1 MSLINKMLQ
10 DLDRRN
16 APSAPGAEI
25 PPREVR
31 AVLTTSRE
39 RERWVVRAIVIALI
53 AAAVGWMAWVAFQ
66 LQLKP
71 LVTER
76 AMRAAQS
83 HWHVAGPLRAPLS
96 AVPLPR
102 PAPPSGAPQA
112 AVQQH
117 PAPNAPPAPRPTPP
131 AAPQIAAQ
139 QQPAPSAPSAA
150 QLARPSTETFKLATS
165 IAAQIQQPS
174 AQRRPREQE
183 RASPARQPEPMPST
197 ARNAETA
204 APVGEVQAL
213 PANSTTRVEKREYH
227 YSPAQRAQARFRRA
241 IVLLNEGRV
250 SEAEDGF
257 IGALQIEPSYQP
269 ARQALV
275 ALLLDQQRIVDA
287 QRVLQEGLALDPKQV
302 QFATVLA
309 RILVAR
315 ADYNG
320 ALAVLERAAPPA
332 QGDTEFDMLLGT
344 VLQRLSQ
351 HAKAV
356 AAYRAAVRAV
366 PGNGAA
372 WVGLGISLEMLAR
385 RAEALDAYHHALATN
400 SLNGP
405 LRSYVEQRI
414 QQLQ

>member
-16 APSAPGAEI
+16 APSAPGGEI

-31 AVLTTSRE
+31 AVLTSRE
-39 RERWVVRAIVIALI
+39 RERWVVRALVIALI

-71 LVTER
+71 LATEK

-83 HWHVAGPLRAPLS
+83 HWQVAGPVRAPLS
-96 AVPLPR
+96 TAPLPR
-102 PAPPSGAPQA
+102 P
-112 AVQQH
+112 
-117 PAPNAPPAPRPTPP
+117 TP
-131 AAPQIAAQ
+131 AAPQVAAQ
-139 QQPAPSAPSAA
+139 QQPAPSAPAAPPAAPQVAARQQPAPSAPPA
-150 QLARPSTETFKLATS
+150 PPLDRPSTETFKLATS
-165 IAAQIQQPS
+165 MAAPIQQPS
-174 AQRRPREQE
+174 AQRQTREQE
-183 RASPARQPEPMPST
+183 RPSPARPPEPMPST
-197 ARNAETA
+197 ARYGEAA
-204 APVGEVQAL
+204 APAGEVQAQ
-213 PANSTTRVEKREYH
+213 PANATTRVEKREHH
-227 YSPAQRAQARFRRA
+227 YSPLQRAQARFRRA

-257 IGALQIEPSYQP
+257 IAALQIEPSYQP

-309 RILVAR
+309 RILVGR
-315 ADYNG
+315 TDYDG

-332 QGDTEFDMLLGT
+332 KGDAEFDMLLGT

-356 AAYRAAVRAV
+356 EAYRAAVRAV

-372 WVGLGISLEMLAR
+372 WVGLGISLETLAR

-400 SLNGP
+400 SLSGP
-405 LRSYVEQRI
+405 VRNYVEQRI

>member
-16 APSAPGAEI
+16 APPAPGGEI

-31 AVLTTSRE
+31 AVSTSRE
-39 RERWVVRAIVIALI
+39 RERWVVRALVVALV

-71 LVTER
+71 LATEK

-83 HWHVAGPLRAPLS
+83 HWQVAGPVRAPLS
-96 AVPLPR
+96 TVPLPR
-102 PAPPSGAPQA
+102 P
-112 AVQQH
+112 
-117 PAPNAPPAPRPTPP
+117 TP
-131 AAPQIAAQ
+131 AAPQVAAQ
-139 QQPAPSAPSAA
+139 QQPAPSAPPAP

-165 IAAQIQQPS
+165 IAAPIQQPS
-174 AQRRPREQE
+174 AQSQVREHE
-183 RASPARQPEPMPST
+183 KVSPPGQPEPMPST
-197 ARNAETA
+197 ARNGEAA
-204 APVGEVQAL
+204 APAGQVQAP
-213 PANSTTRVEKREYH
+213 PANATTRVEKREHH

-287 QRVLQEGLALDPKQV
+287 QRVLQEGLALDPRQV

-309 RILVAR
+309 RILVGR
-315 ADYNG
+315 ADYDG

-332 QGDTEFDMLLGT
+332 RGDAEFDMLLGT

-351 HAKAV
+351 HGKAEQ
-356 AAYRAAVRAV
+356 AYRAAVRAV

-372 WVGLGISLEMLAR
+372 WVGLGISLETLAR
-385 RAEALDAYHHALATN
+385 RAEALDAYNHALATD
-400 SLNGP
+400 SLSGP
-405 LRSYVEQRI
+405 VRSYVEQRI